1 LITNKIKT
9 NIIIANKRLKP
20 IDNKYINGCFSIK
33 VPKMKGK
40 GNVRV
45 AENSVK
51 IVPIL
56 FVSSKYS
63 PIKA

>member
-1 LITNKIKT
+1 MSNIKT
-9 NIIIANKRLKP
+9 NINIANKRLKP

>member
-1 LITNKIKT
+1 MSNIKT
-9 NIIIANKRLKP
+9 NINIANKRLKP

-40 GNVRV
+40 SNVRV

>member
-1 LITNKIKT
+1 
-9 NIIIANKRLKP
+9 LKP

-33 VPKMKGK
+33 VPKIKGK

>member
-1 LITNKIKT
+1 MSNINT
-9 NIIIANKRLKP
+9 NINIANKRLKP

-40 GNVRV
+40 SNVRV